1 MVTLYTTHCPN
12 CTALERMHKTKGI
25 EFDTV
30 EDKDEIVEVGRANNI
45 LSAPILKVDDKVY
58 KFTDALKWVRGQ

>member
-12 CTALERMHKTKGI
+12 CTALERMLKTKGI